1 MEKFNKVENIKIP
14 YGRQDISQNDINAVI
29 EVLRSDW
36 ITQGPTISHFEH
48 AVAKYCG
55 SQYSVAVCN
64 ATAALHLACRAIGL
78 SVGDRLWTSPN
89 TFVASANCGL
99 YCGAEVDFVDID
111 PKTYNICID
120 ALSSKLEQAEKLG
133 KLPKIL
139 IPVHFAGQ
147 SCEMAEIAKLSKKYG
162 FYVIE
167 DASHA
172 IGGEYKGKKIGSCIY
187 SDMTVFSFHPVK
199 IITTGEGGM
208 VVTNKQELY
217 ERIVLL
223 RTHGIV
229 RKPNQ
234 GAWYYQQV
242 DLGYNYR
249 MTDIQAALGLS
260 QMKRLYSFISQRHEL
275 AQSYNE
281 NLQDLP
287 LQLPWQHPDS
297 YSAWHLYIIRLNK
310 RHQVFDSLREAGIG
324 VNVHYIPVHTQPY
337 YLQMGFK
344 FGDFPN
350 AEAFYDE
357 AISLPIYPLLTDAQQ
372 QKVITDLQ
380 KALL

>member
-1 MEKFNKVENIKIP
+1 MIP
-14 YGRQDISQNDINAVI
+14 YGRQDISQTDIDAVVK
-29 EVLRSDW
+29 VLRSDW
-36 ITQGPTISHFEH
+36 ITQGPTIPRFEQ
-48 AVAKYCG
+48 AVANYCD
-55 SQYSVAVCN
+55 SQYAVAVSN

-78 SVGDRLWTSPN
+78 GVGDRLWTSPN

-111 PKTYNICID
+111 PKTYNISIE
-120 ALSSKLEQAEKLG
+120 ALRTKLEQAEKFG
-133 KLPKIL
+133 KLPKVL

-147 SCEMAEIAKLSKKYG
+147 PCEMAAIAELAKQYG

-172 IGGEYKGKKIGSCIY
+172 IGGEYKGKKIGSCSY

-208 VVTNKQELY
+208 VVTNNEELF
-217 ERIVLL
+217 EKVSLL
-223 RTHGIV
+223 RTHGII
-229 RKPNQ
+229 REPSQ

-260 QMKRLYSFISQRHEL
+260 QMQRLDSFINQRHEL
-275 AQSYNE
+275 VKIYNKS
-281 NLQDLP
+281 LQDLD

-297 YSAWHLYIIRLNK
+297 YSAWHLYVIRLNE
-310 RHQVFDSLREAGIG
+310 RRQVFASLREAGIG

-337 YLQMGFK
+337 YQQMGFK
-344 FGDFPN
+344 FGDFPE
-350 AEAFYDE
+350 AEKYYSE
-357 AISLPIYPLLTDAQQ
+357 AISLPIYPLLNEVQQ
-372 QKVITDLQ
+372 NKIISDLK